1 MRILALGDIIT
12 PTAVEYLCKHL
23 WSFRASHKVDM
34 VIANAENASFL
45 AGISAD
51 PAKRLFSA
59 GVDVL
64 TGGNH
69 TMQNRSAFTYMDEE
83 PRMLRP
89 LNFPADVPGSGTVIL
104 DVCGYRVLV
113 INAMGT
119 VLIEPILD
127 NPFSYIERA
136 LDRHAGEY
144 DLAILDF
151 HAEATGEKV
160 AMGQFLD
167 GRVAL
172 VFGTHTHIPTADEQI
187 LPHGTGYITD
197 IGCTAPTGGIM
208 GVRSDVICNRF
219 RTKIPHSYQPATG
232 PIRAEGI
239 LADVDPATNR
249 CTHIERVHF

>member
-23 WSFRASHKVDM
+23 WSYRAAHKVDM

-51 PAKRLFSA
+51 PAKRLLAA

-69 TMQNRSAFTYMDEE
+69 TMQNRSVYAYLNEE
-83 PRMLRP
+83 SRILRP
-89 LNFPADVPGSGTVIL
+89 INFPADVPGNGATVV
-104 DVCGYRVLV
+104 DVNGYRVLV

-127 NPFSYIERA
+127 NPFPYIERT
-136 LDRHAGEY
+136 LERYAGEY
-144 DLAILDF
+144 DVSVLDF

-167 GRVAL
+167 GRMGL
-172 VFGTHTHIPTADEQI
+172 VFGTHTHVPTADEQI
-187 LPHGTGYITD
+187 LPRGTGYITD
-197 IGCTAPTGGIM
+197 VGCTAPTGGVM

-239 LADVDPATNR
+239 LADIDPATNR
-249 CTHIERVHF
+249 CTHVERVRF